1 MLARLVSGGQ
11 TGADRAALDAALAAG
26 FPCGGWCPSQR
37 KAEDGPIPARY
48 PLQELNGGYSARTR
62 ANVKHSDAT
71 LIVYHTSIS
80 GGTASTLRFC
90 KQQQRPCQL
99 IDSTQLDV
107 QQAVAMI
114 EHFIAQHQVE
124 TLNVAGPR
132 ASGCP
137 SIYAYTRDVLAQVI
151 ANNQG

>member
-1 MLARLVSGGQ
+1 MLLRLVSGGQ
-11 TGADRAALDAALAAG
+11 TGADRAALDAALAAE
-26 FPCGGWCPSQR
+26 FPCGGWCPSRRQ
-37 KAEDGPIPARY
+37 AEDGPIPAHY
-48 PLQELNGGYSARTR
+48 PLQELNGGYSVRTL

-71 LIVYHTSIS
+71 LIVYRDSIS

-90 KQQQRPCQL
+90 KQQQRPYLL
-99 IDSTQLDV
+99 IDSAQLDI

-114 EHFIAQHQVE
+114 EQFIAQHQVE

-137 SIYAYTRDVLAQVI
+137 SIYAVTREVLDRVI
-151 ANNQG
+151 AHNQN

>member
-1 MLARLVSGGQ
+1 MLLRLVSGGQ

-37 KAEDGPIPARY
+37 QAEDGSIPAHY
-48 PLQELNGGYSARTR
+48 PLQELNGGYSVRTL
-62 ANVKHSDAT
+62 ANVKDSDAT
-71 LIVYHTSIS
+71 LIVYRDSIS

-90 KQQQRPCQL
+90 KQHQRPYLL
-99 IDSTQLDV
+99 IDSAQLDI
-107 QQAVAMI
+107 QQAAAMI
-114 EHFIAQHQVE
+114 ARFIAQHQVE

-137 SIYAYTRDVLAQVI
+137 SIYAYTRDLLDRVI
-151 ANNQG
+151 AHNQN